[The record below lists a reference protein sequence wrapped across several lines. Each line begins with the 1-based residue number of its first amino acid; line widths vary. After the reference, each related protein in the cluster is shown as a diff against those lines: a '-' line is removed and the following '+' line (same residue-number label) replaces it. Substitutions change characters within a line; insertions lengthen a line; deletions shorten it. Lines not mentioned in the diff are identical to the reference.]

1 MLVNH
6 FTEVYN
12 YDTACNLRSCGDL
25 TKRIIEATSHG
36 TGIVQTGYSLDNC
49 R

>member
-6 FTEVYN
+6 FTQVYN
-12 YDTACNLRSCGDL
+12 NDTARNLRSCDDL
-25 TKRIIEATSHG
+25 TKRITQATSHG
-36 TGIVQTGYSLDNC
+36 TGIVQTGYLLDNC